1 MTGEGRLK
9 ILKFEAWN
17 FSRPPSLAPAPL
29 LLVLKYTNFWRPHG
43 AQYLHPPPL
52 VILNE
57 LSFICMIKFTA
68 VLLFHCM
75 MLLGGG
81 IPCPESPSHYPK
93 GWSKIAHF
101 CRCIVSWATKPTAFT
116 KQGFLRVQ
124 SNHLRYFRRKMQGKA
139 KVPAVLRNVL
149 KPRAADCQQTLRCSV
164 ECAKQSLC

>member
-17 FSRPPSLAPAPL
+17 FSRPPSLAPPPSCW
-29 LLVLKYTNFWRPHG
+29 FWSIQIFGDRTG
-43 AQYLHPPPL
+43 LNIFIPPL

-149 KPRAADCQQTLRCSV
+149 KPRAADCQQTLHCSV
-164 ECAKQSLC
+164 ECAKQCLC